1 MITAKTYKSKLP
13 IQANSCLR
21 ERRLFLW
28 VKGTWKMNVKKR
40 IEKESFAIPLMMK
53 GCPRWKVNM
62 WYKRME
68 RDRRLHEK
76 DYIPGVLAYWHE
88 RGYLSSSIK
97 RWGLTGKTKTDRIS
111 DFEYL
116 YISPFNNTFSKWLE
130 DMLTTQRVMH
140 PDGKHF
146 RTVYF
151 SIIQREKKQ
160 LILRVGQEDRLYTIE
175 DVLALVREKGAVEL
189 RPAYWN
195 SKGKRYLL
203 AWAEDAE
210 SGEYGFFCNG
220 EAAAPESIEETI
232 DGLKTS
238 YVLADPVSITLDF
251 SDPDETPTE
260 THVEVEIPAAS
271 AEPAVEADESA
282 DAEADEDAAEE
293 PAEEPEEQSGNA
305 SAASEAAVSKVFD
318 HALKFWIANDAG
330 DEPQIL
336 YAEITIYYDVPRSA
350 DAPDEMVRKS
360 LIIPVN
366 RPDGTFRF
374 NGKYIKIPGWEAL
387 TEELRRDAALI
398 PQISYYWISVAL
410 QPDGD
415 YTYLRFSG
423 SPSLPKDSF
432 GDLNRYLKERY
443 EDKLKESPLEDN
455 SPEKLVQFAQNK
467 LRSIQTKT
475 FSRKGMRPYMYQLW
489 RSSAWD
495 DLLHTKGVSLPQKLW
510 AHSHG
515 FFSWHL
521 YQYGITKTNYQQFL
535 SDYDYYWLNR
545 INNGYQKWVND
556 KTTYRFLMEPFKE
569 YVPQYYFSVFKR
581 GEKTVICKMPD
592 CPADIPEG
600 FDGLLTMLRKMGKL
614 AFKAS
619 AGTHGDG
626 FYCLSYENGLILSN
640 GKPCGT
646 SGLHKLLDE
655 IQSFYIITEYL
666 EMHRELKKIYD
677 KSVNTVRVMVVNDH
691 GYDPRILQTY
701 MRIGSSKTG
710 YTDNVGYGGICV
722 FVNKETGEL
731 YQPETIK
738 DHVFYDCPVHPDT
751 GTPIAGFLP
760 HWDLVRT
767 KILEICRYFCELEY
781 LGFDVAITDAGFQIL
796 EINIHQDLHK
806 VATYD
811 EDIKDFFRRKME
823 LKRAYY
829 ASKPR
834 H

>member
-1 MITAKTYKSKLP
+1 
-13 IQANSCLR
+13 
-21 ERRLFLW
+21 
-28 VKGTWKMNVKKR
+28 MNVKKR

-195 SKGKRYLL
+195 SKGNRYLL

-210 SGEYGFFCNG
+210 SGEYGYFCNG

-232 DGLKTS
+232 DGLNVS
-238 YVLADPVSITLDF
+238 YVVADPVSISFDF
-251 SDPDETPTE
+251 SDPDETPAE

-415 YTYLRFSG
+415 YIYLRFSG
-423 SPSLPKDSF
+423 NPSLPKDSF
-432 GDLNRYLKERY
+432 GDLNLYLKKRY
-443 EDKLKESPLEDN
+443 EDKYEQTQQKKAKPAETLLN
-455 SPEKLVQFAQNK
+455 FAQSK
-467 LRSIQTKT
+467 LRSVKTKT

-495 DLLHTKGVSLPQKLW
+495 DLLHTKGVPLQTKLW
-510 AHSHG
+510 AHAHG
-515 FFSWHL
+515 FLSFRT
-521 YQYGITKTNYQQFL
+521 YQYGLTKDNYSQFL

-569 YVPQYYFSVFKR
+569 FVPKYYFSVFKR
-581 GEKTVICKMPD
+581 GTEAVISKMED
-592 CPADIPEG
+592 CPADVPDG
-600 FDGLLTMLRKMGKL
+600 FDGLIEMLRREGKL

-619 AGTHGDG
+619 GGTHGDG
-626 FYCLSYENGLILSN
+626 FICLSYEDGVIYAN
-640 GKPCGT
+640 GKPCGS
-646 SGLHKLLDE
+646 SGLRRLIEESDA
-655 IQSFYIITEYL
+655 FYVATEYL
-666 EMHRELKKIYD
+666 EMHPALKKIYD

-722 FVNKETGEL
+722 FVDTESGRL
-731 YQPETIK
+731 HDPERLV
-738 DHVFYDCPVHPDT
+738 DHRYIPCPVHPDT
-751 GTPIAGFLP
+751 GTPIDGVVP
-760 HWDLVRT
+760 NWEYT
-767 KILEICRYFCELEY
+767 KNKILEICRYFSELEY
-781 LGFDVAITDAGFQIL
+781 LGFDIAITEGGFQIL

-806 VATYD
+806 VASFSG
-811 EDIKDFFRRKME
+811 EINEFFARKIDDKMSRFHLE
-823 LKRAYY
+823 K
-829 ASKPR
+829 K
-834 H
+834 